1 MLDLRIWTIDQSRSG
16 SLSKLVVKLVTAEC
30 ENLLLVQKFNCT
42 LTWKIPGWSN
52 RSWSV
57 GRTWQQISCFPIFKK
72 STSADNVLQACV
84 FVSWEEGTPFKGW
97 KWSFIKTK
105 LSYLVSGHSGISTRN
120 GIFGHNSNL
129 NSCLLFSNS
138 TNNLA
143 VWLKAAPFIALF
155 QAITT
160 KRLRLQAQGHEQFNM
175 MILVGEQFTKK
186 YSC

>member
-52 RSWSV
+52 RSWSI

-97 KWSFIKTK
+97 KWSFYWSQIV
-105 LSYLVSGHSGISTRN
+105 LSCIWTQQHLFERRNFRTLFKYQLVPPVLQFYKQLGCVVVSRGFYCFIP
-120 GIFGHNSNL
+120 SN
-129 NSCLLFSNS
+129 NKE
-138 TNNLA
+138 A
-143 VWLKAAPFIALF
+143 
-155 QAITT
+155 
-160 KRLRLQAQGHEQFNM
+160 
-175 MILVGEQFTKK
+175 
-186 YSC
+186 